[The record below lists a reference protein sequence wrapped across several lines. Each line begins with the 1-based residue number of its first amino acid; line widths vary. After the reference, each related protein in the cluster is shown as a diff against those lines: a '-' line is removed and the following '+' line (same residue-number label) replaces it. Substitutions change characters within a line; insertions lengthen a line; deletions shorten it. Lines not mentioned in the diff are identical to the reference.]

1 MDGQHL
7 HIIDRR
13 LSDSIV
19 TITDRTSFDSKLV
32 HRGVELKPSFVSGI
46 TVRSEGMII
55 YIV

>member
-19 TITDRTSFDSKLV
+19 TITDRMSFDSKLV
-32 HRGVELKPSFVSGI
+32 HRGVEFKPSFVSGI